1 MGHDPQRSGRTI
13 LLGCWEGYVLLVV
26 FLAGLACAGLTTAL
40 AAEGPPDE
48 PILRLET
55 GMHTA
60 LIRRIGV
67 DAAGRM
73 LLTVSDDKT
82 ARLWS
87 LQDGR
92 LLKVLRPP
100 VGTGNEGKL
109 YAGALS
115 PDGRMAAVTGW
126 TGWDWEGSASIY
138 LFDTTSGRLLR
149 RLRGLPD
156 VIY

>member
-13 LLGCWEGYVLLVV
+13 LLDCWVGCLLLVV

-40 AAEGPPDE
+40 AAEGPPGE

-55 GMHTA
+55 GIHTA

-73 LLTVSDDKT
+73 LLTASDDKT

-92 LLKVLRPP
+92 LLNRDRGTPRGATPP
-100 VGTGNEGKL
+100 TPPGIRVRTT
-109 YAGALS
+109 
-115 PDGRMAAVTGW
+115 AV
-126 TGWDWEGSASIY
+126 
-138 LFDTTSGRLLR
+138 R
-149 RLRGLPD
+149 RIKR
-156 VIY
+156 